1 MNPKR
6 LFQVVVIATML
17 VTSFAVTGTALAGPI
32 CPAAYSVQSGD
43 TLQSIADLCGTT
55 VNDILAANPGLGSTP
70 AVGQV
75 IAIPNGTAAAV
86 APAAPQAYAVAPG
99 YGAGPAYYPQQAG
112 GGTYVVQWGDTL
124 GEIAARNGVPLNT
137 LLAANPQ
144 IWNPSLVFPG
154 QVINLPGAY
163 NYAPANYPQNNYY
176 PPANYPQN
184 NYYPPANNYYPPAY
198 NPSSACPPTCPPSTN
213 WGPQSP
219 VSPFRRLKV
228 TYNHGLV
235 VRSGPGRYYTEL
247 AGPYVSA
254 VQGSIWSYRKNS
266 ETVDREG
273 FTWVEVALSHV
284 VNGYSTGWL
293 VVKDGLGNYYTNP
306 NIDP

>member
-1 MNPKR
+1 MGPKR
-6 LFQVVVIATML
+6 LFQLIVTAALL
-17 VTSFAVTGTALAGPI
+17 VTSFAVTGSALAGAV
-32 CPAAYSVQSGD
+32 CPANLTVQSGD
-43 TLQSIADLCGTT
+43 TLQSIAELCGTT
-55 VNDILAANPGLGSTP
+55 VDDILAANPGLGPTP

-75 IAIPNGTAAAV
+75 IAIPN
-86 APAAPQAYAVAPG
+86 APAAPGAPAGPQAYTVAPA
-99 YGAGPAYYPQQAG
+99 YGAGPAYYPPQS

-124 GEIAARNGVPLNT
+124 GKIAARNGISLSA
-137 LLAANPQ
+137 LLAANPR
-144 IWNPSLVFPG
+144 IWNPSLIFPG

-163 NYAPANYPQNNYY
+163 GAPDYG
-176 PPANYPQN
+176 
-184 NYYPPANNYYPPAY
+184 YYPPAY
-198 NPSSACPPTCPPSTN
+198 YPSSACSPNCPPSTN
-213 WGPQSP
+213 WGPQS
-219 VSPFRRLKV
+219 SASGWRHLKV
-228 TYNHGLV
+228 TYKNGLV

-254 VQGSIWSYRKNS
+254 VKNSIWAYRKTS

-293 VVKDGLGNYYTNP
+293 VVKDGLGNYYTDP